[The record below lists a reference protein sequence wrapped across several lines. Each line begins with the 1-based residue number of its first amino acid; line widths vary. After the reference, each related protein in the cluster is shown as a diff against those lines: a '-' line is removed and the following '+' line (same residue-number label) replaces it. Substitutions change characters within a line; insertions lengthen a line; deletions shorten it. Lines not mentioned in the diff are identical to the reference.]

1 MNEHDLR
8 NIYLAYLDCLNRQAW
23 DELGNFVADNAQH
36 NGRPFGLS
44 GYRAMLINDFR
55 TIPNLSFNAQI
66 IVSEPPLISARLTFQ
81 CSPQG
86 TFLGLPVNGRAV
98 SFCEHAIYQ
107 FEQSKIR
114 TVWSIL
120 DKAEIERQL

>member
-1 MNEHDLR
+1 MNAHDLR

-55 TIPNLSFNAQI
+55 IIPDLSFKI
-66 IVSEPPLISARLTFQ
+66 
-81 CSPQG
+81 
-86 TFLGLPVNGRAV
+86 GRAHV
-98 SFCEHAIYQ
+98 
-107 FEQSKIR
+107 
-114 TVWSIL
+114 
-120 DKAEIERQL
+120 